1 MATGAHG
8 SASSCG
14 RIRARQYRC
23 EVSTVGRN
31 FSCAL
36 AIVALLLMSTLSA
49 QRGGGPPAAGPQ
61 THPAIGNREA
71 IAEGEKLYNEA
82 CTSCHG
88 KDGTGGELGPPVAA
102 QNRRY
107 LRRTDQELFDAIKIG
122 IEGTQMPPYSGQYND
137 DQIWRMTA
145 YIRGLR
151 GTASDTPSAGDVAA
165 GESIFWSKGNCGS
178 CHMIKGKGSI
188 LGPDLSNLAGTR
200 KIQNIVD
207 ALTKAQHKIMADG
220 GTHDT
225 TLLPMTTYQPVRIT
239 TADGKVISGILKN
252 EDSFSLQVLG
262 RDDLNLYRFKRN
274 DVKVFYDPQ
283 SLMPH
288 DWDKRLAPAEFQNLM
303 AFLTRLYVPPPP
315 PPPARGGGAP
325 VG

>member
-1 MATGAHG
+1 M
-8 SASSCG
+8 
-14 RIRARQYRC
+14 RPIL
-23 EVSTVGRN
+23 
-31 FSCAL
+31 FAL
-36 AIVALLLMSTLSA
+36 CSLLFAGITLTA
-49 QRGGGPPAAGPQ
+49 QRGGGPPGAAGPA
-61 THPAIGNREA
+61 HPAIGNKEA
-71 IAEGEKLYNEA
+71 IAEGEKLYNET

-107 LRRTDQELFDAIKIG
+107 LRRTDNEIFDTIKNG
-122 IEGTQMPPYSGQYND
+122 IAGTQMPPYAGQFTD
-137 DQIWRMTA
+137 DQIWRVTA

-151 GTASDTPSAGDVAA
+151 GTAFDAPAAGDAA
-165 GESIFWSKGNCGS
+165 GGESIFWGKGTCGT
-178 CHMIKGKGSI
+178 CHMVKGKGSI
-188 LGPDLSNLAGTR
+188 LGPDLSNLGGTR
-200 KIQNIVD
+200 KTQNIVD
-207 ALTKAQHKIMADG
+207 ALTKDKHRIAADG

-225 TLLPMTTYQPVRIT
+225 TLLPMTTFQPVRVT
-239 TADGKVISGILKN
+239 TSDGKVIEGILKN

-262 RDDLNLYRFKRN
+262 RNDLNLYRFKRAA
-274 DVKVFYDPQ
+274 VKVFYDPN

-288 DWDKRLAPAEFQNLM
+288 DWDKRLNATEFQNLM

>member
-1 MATGAHG
+1 MAIRTKTWLFAL
-8 SASSCG
+8 SS
-14 RIRARQYRC
+14 
-23 EVSTVGRN
+23 
-31 FSCAL
+31 
-36 AIVALLLMSTLSA
+36 LLFLSIAAFA
-49 QRGGGPPAAGPQ
+49 QRGGGPSAGAPA
-61 THPAIGNREA
+61 HPAIGNREA
-71 IAEGEKLYNEA
+71 IADGERLYNET
-82 CTSCHG
+82 CTACHG

-107 LRRTDQELFDAIKIG
+107 LRRTDSEIFDAVKNG
-122 IEGTQMPPYSGQYND
+122 ITGTQMPPYGGQLAD
-137 DQIWRMTA
+137 EQIWHITA
-145 YIRGLR
+145 YIHGLR
-151 GTASDTPSAGDVAA
+151 GTAIDTPAQGDIAA
-165 GESIFWSKGNCGS
+165 GEAVFWGSANCGS

-200 KIQNIVD
+200 KVQNIVD
-207 ALTKAQHKIMADG
+207 ALTKANHKIMADG

-225 TLLPMTTYQPVRIT
+225 TLLPITTYQPVRVT

-262 RDDLNLYRFKRN
+262 REDLVLHRFTRN

-288 DWDKRLAPAEFQNLM
+288 DWDKRLRAAEFQNLL